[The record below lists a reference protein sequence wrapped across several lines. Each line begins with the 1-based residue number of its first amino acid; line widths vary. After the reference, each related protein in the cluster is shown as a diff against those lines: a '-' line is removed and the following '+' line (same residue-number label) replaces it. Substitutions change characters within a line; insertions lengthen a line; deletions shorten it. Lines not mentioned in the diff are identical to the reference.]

1 MHVRDM
7 ESLEIVVDVEGPVR
21 VDEIVAGPRGVVDEL
36 AEREVPDPRAKR
48 GHELGKWVSGSEG
61 DEEEALPRAKGHL
74 RQVVLRRREIRGPF
88 ELGHRMKAAVERETP
103 TVITTAE
110 LLREAGSVRD
120 ERPAVR
126 ADVRKA
132 VDLVLPVAREQE
144 RLVESARE
152 QRERVYLSRD
162 LDQVVVSR
170 VLPGTREDALA
181 LEPKE
186 LRIGVHARRQRLGDA
201 DVRVDLEG
209 VSAHGAAASYALPT
223 P

>member
-1 MHVRDM
+1 MLIRIGYDLSFEFPSPTAMTLMLYVHPERAADLV
-7 ESLEIVVDVEGPVR
+7 EPEKIIVEP
-21 VDEIVAGPRGVVDEL
+21 
-36 AEREVPDPRAKR
+36 
-48 GHELGKWVSGSEG
+48 
-61 DEEEALPRAKGHL
+61 
-74 RQVVLRRREIRGPF
+74 
-88 ELGHRMKAAVERETP
+88 ETP
-103 TVITTAE
+103 TVIATAQ

-162 LDQVVVSR
+162 LDQVVVSC

-186 LRIGVHARRQRLGDA
+186 LRIGVHPRGQRLGDA